1 MATKNNSR
9 QLHLGKRLLAY
20 FKPFLPKLILVG
32 LFLLLGIGLNL
43 LDPYFLGKIIDEKL
57 LVGDWEGARK
67 MIFLLLG
74 IYGGAW
80 LTRFLQARLMAN
92 ISQKALFFLRQDLFA
107 RLQGLSIRF
116 FDQRAHGDLMSRLTN
131 DIEAINRAL
140 GQNLLQLV
148 SNFLSLVGVL
158 VFIFFLNL
166 PLALT
171 VAVSFPFVVGVT
183 VLVTK
188 RTRRGFQALQ
198 KEIGSLNGVLEEQI
212 GGVRTV
218 QAFSQQEKS
227 LVLFSQK
234 NEAVCRQG
242 IYASTFAFLLPP
254 LINIF
259 ANANIGLVAGVGG
272 FLALQGKVGIGLV
285 VAFINYSRQVS
296 QPVREL
302 ADIYNSF
309 QEALAGA
316 GRVFEIID
324 RQPEIEDALGSR
336 EVKLQGRVVFDKVSF
351 SYDEGKAV
359 LKEISFTVE
368 PGQTLA
374 LVGPT
379 GAGKT
384 TIANLLFR
392 FYDSTKG
399 KIFFDDQEIREI
411 KITSLRRQLGLVL
424 QDPFLF
430 SATILDNIRYGR
442 PEASQE
448 EVIAAAK
455 IAGAHQFIKRLPQGY
470 ETKLSWGGTDLSQ
483 GQRQLLTIARAVLVD
498 PVILL
503 LDEATSSVDT
513 RTEREIQKALDRLR
527 QNRTSIVIAHRL
539 STIRNAD
546 QILFIK
552 NGRIKERGTHRELLA
567 KKGFYARF
575 YQAQFGGLKS
585 RE

>member
-20 FKPFLPKLILVG
+20 FKPFWPKLILVG
-32 LFLLLGIGLNL
+32 LLLLLGIGFNL
-43 LDPYFLGKIIDEKL
+43 LEPYFLGKIIDEKL

-80 LTRFLQARLMAN
+80 LTRFLQAKLMAK
-92 ISQKALFFLRQDLFA
+92 ISQEALFFLRQDLFVH
-107 RLQGLSIRF
+107 LQGLSIRF

-140 GQNLLQLV
+140 GQNLLQLA

-188 RTRRGFQALQ
+188 RTRKGFQALQ

-324 RQPEIEDALGSR
+324 YQPEIEDAPHAQD
-336 EVKLQGRVVFDKVSF
+336 VKLQGRVVFDKVSF
-351 SYDEGKAV
+351 SYDEKKPV

-392 FYDSTKG
+392 FYEPGKG
-399 KIFFDDQEIREI
+399 KIFLDEREIREI

-430 SATILDNIRYGR
+430 STTILENIRYGR

-483 GQRQLLTIARAVLVD
+483 GQRQLLTIARAVLTNPAV
-498 PVILL
+498 LL

-513 RTEREIQKALDRLR
+513 RTEIEIQKALDRLR

-539 STIRNAD
+539 STIKNAD

-552 NGRIKERGTHRELLA
+552 DGRIKERGTHRELLA

-585 RE
+585 KE

>member
-20 FKPFLPKLILVG
+20 FKPFWPKLILVG
-32 LFLLLGIGLNL
+32 LLLLLGIGFNL
-43 LDPYFLGKIIDEKL
+43 LEPYFLGKIIDEKL

-80 LTRFLQARLMAN
+80 LTRSLQARLMAK
-92 ISQKALFFLRQDLFA
+92 ISQKALFSLRQDLFVH
-107 RLQGLSIRF
+107 LQGLSIRF

-140 GQNLLQLV
+140 GQNLLQLA

-188 RTRRGFQALQ
+188 RTRKGFQALQ

-296 QPVREL
+296 QPVRQL

-324 RQPEIEDALGSR
+324 YQSEIKDASNAQD
-336 EVKLQGRVVFDKVSF
+336 VKLQGRVVFDKVSF
-351 SYDEGKAV
+351 SYDEEKEV

-384 TIANLLFR
+384 TIANLLLR
-392 FYDSTKG
+392 FYEPEKG
-399 KIFFDDQEIREI
+399 KIFLDEREIREI
-411 KITSLRRQLGLVL
+411 KIASLRRQLGLVL

-430 SATILDNIRYGR
+430 SATILENIRYGR

-448 EVIAAAK
+448 EVVAAAK

-513 RTEREIQKALDRLR
+513 RTEIEIQKALDRLR

-552 NGRIKERGTHRELLA
+552 NGQIKERGTHRELLA

-585 RE
+585 EE

>member
-9 QLHLGKRLLAY
+9 QFHLGKRLLAY
-20 FKPFLPKLILVG
+20 FKPFWPKLILVG
-32 LFLLLGIGLNL
+32 LLLLLGIGFNL
-43 LDPYFLGKIIDEKL
+43 LEPYFLGKIIDEKL

-67 MIFLLLG
+67 MIFFLLG

-80 LTRFLQARLMAN
+80 LTRFLQAKLMAK
-92 ISQKALFFLRQDLFA
+92 ISQEALFFLRQDLFVH
-107 RLQGLSIRF
+107 LQGLSIRF
-116 FDQRAHGDLMSRLTN
+116 FDQKAHGDLMSRLTN

-140 GQNLLQLV
+140 GQNLLQLA

-158 VFIFFLNL
+158 IFIFFLNF

-188 RTRRGFQALQ
+188 RTRKGFQALQ

-234 NEAVCRQG
+234 NEAVCQQG

-324 RQPEIEDALGSR
+324 YQPEVKDASNAQD
-336 EVKLQGRVVFDKVSF
+336 VKLQGRVVFDKVSF
-351 SYDEGKAV
+351 SYDEEKTV

-368 PGQTLA
+368 PAQTLA

-430 SATILDNIRYGR
+430 SATILENIRYGR

-455 IAGAHQFIKRLPQGY
+455 IAGAYQFNKRLPQGY

-513 RTEREIQKALDRLR
+513 RTEIEIQKALDRLR

>member
-9 QLHLGKRLLAY
+9 KLHLGKRLLAY
-20 FKPFLPKLILVG
+20 FKPFWPRLILVG
-32 LFLLLGIGLNL
+32 LLLLLGIGFNL
-43 LDPYFLGKIIDEKL
+43 LEPYFLGKIIDEKL

-80 LTRFLQARLMAN
+80 LTRLLQARLMAK
-92 ISQKALFFLRQDLFA
+92 ISQEALFSLRQDLFVH
-107 RLQGLSIRF
+107 LQGLSIRF

-131 DIEAINRAL
+131 DIEVINRAL
-140 GQNLLQLV
+140 GQNLLQLA

-158 VFIFFLNL
+158 AFIFFLNL

-183 VLVTK
+183 ILVTK
-188 RTRRGFQALQ
+188 RTRKGFQALQ

-234 NEAVCRQG
+234 NEAVCQRG

-309 QEALAGA
+309 QEAISGA
-316 GRVFEIID
+316 ARVFEIID
-324 RQPEIEDALGSR
+324 YQPEIKDAPNAQD
-336 EVKLQGRVVFDKVSF
+336 VKLQGRVVFDKVSF
-351 SYDEGKAV
+351 SYDEEKPV

-392 FYDSTKG
+392 FYEPRRG
-399 KIFFDDQEIREI
+399 KIFLDEWEIREI

-430 SATILDNIRYGR
+430 STTILENIRYGR
-442 PEASQE
+442 PGASQE

-483 GQRQLLTIARAVLVD
+483 GQRQLLTIARAVLVN

-513 RTEREIQKALDRLR
+513 RTEIEIQKALDRLR

-552 NGRIKERGTHRELLA
+552 DGRIKERGTHRELLA

-585 RE
+585 KE

>member
-1 MATKNNSR
+1 MAINNSLYR
-9 QLHLGKRLLAY
+9 LSVGKRLLAY
-20 FKPFLPKLILVG
+20 FKPFWPKLILVG
-32 LFLLLGIGLNL
+32 LFILLGIAFSL
-43 LDPYFLGKIIDEKL
+43 LEPYFLGKIIDDKL
-57 LVGDWEGARK
+57 LVGDWQGAKK
-67 MIFLLLG
+67 MIFILGG
-74 IYGGAW
+74 IYVGGW
-80 LTRFLQARLMAN
+80 LVFVLRERLMAK
-92 ISQKALFFLRQDLFA
+92 ISQKALFSLRQDLFTH
-107 RLQGLSIRF
+107 LQELSIRF

-140 GQNLLQLV
+140 GQNLLQLA
-148 SNFLSLVGVL
+148 SNFLSLIAVL
-158 VFIFFLNL
+158 IFIFFINF

-171 VAVSFPFVVGVT
+171 VAISFPFVAGVT
-183 VLVTK
+183 IFVTK
-188 RTRRGFQALQ
+188 RTRKGFQALQ

-212 GGVRTV
+212 GGIRTV
-218 QAFSQQEKS
+218 QAFSQQERS
-227 LVLFSQK
+227 LTLFSEK
-234 NEAVCRQG
+234 NEGVCRQG

-259 ANANIGLVAGVGG
+259 ANADIGLVAGVGG
-272 FLALQGKVGIGLV
+272 WLALQGKVGIGLV

-296 QPVREL
+296 QPVRQL

-316 GRVFEIID
+316 RRVFEVID
-324 RQPEIEDALGSR
+324 YQPEIGDAPNAR
-336 EVKLQGRVVFDKVSF
+336 EVNLRGNVFFDKVSF
-351 SYDEGKAV
+351 SYDKEPV
-359 LKEISFTVE
+359 LEKISFAIK

-392 FYDSTKG
+392 FYEPREG
-399 KIFFDDQEIREI
+399 KIFLDDWEIRKI
-411 KITSLRRQLGLVL
+411 KISSLRRQLGLVL

-430 SATILDNIRYGR
+430 STTILENIRYGR
-442 PEASQE
+442 PEAKKK
-448 EVIAAAK
+448 EVVEAAK
-455 IAGAHQFIKRLPQGY
+455 IAGAHQFIKRLPEGY

-483 GQRQLLTIARAVLVD
+483 GQRQLLTIARAVLAN

-513 RTEREIQKALDRLR
+513 RTEIEIQKALDRLR
-527 QNRTSIVIAHRL
+527 QGRTSIIIAHRL

-552 NGRIKERGTHRELLA
+552 KGRIRERGNHQELLA
-567 KKGFYARF
+567 KKGFYYRF
-575 YQAQFGGLKS
+575 YRAQFGGL
-585 RE
+585 RP